1 MCFVRK
7 SGLGRYSGT
16 RSQWRSVY
24 RSARC
29 SKKRGDEADYTLTGL
44 AWKATLVVF
53 NERNGVDNIT
63 IPAVAKLAAKRIIN
77 ELLAEERKT

>member
-7 SGLGRYSGT
+7 AGLGRYSGT
-16 RSQWRSVY
+16 RAQWRSAY

-29 SKKRGDEADYTLTGL
+29 SMRRGDEADCTLTGL

-53 NERNGVDNIT
+53 NERDGLDNLT
-63 IPAVAKLAAKRIIN
+63 IPAAAKLAAKHIID
-77 ELLAEERKT
+77 EILAE